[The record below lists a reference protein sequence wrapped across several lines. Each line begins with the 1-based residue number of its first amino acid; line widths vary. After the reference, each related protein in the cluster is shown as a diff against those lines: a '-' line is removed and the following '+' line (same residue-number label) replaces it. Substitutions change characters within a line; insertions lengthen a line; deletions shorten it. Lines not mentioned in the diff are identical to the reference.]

1 MSEEKKSEKKFEI
14 SPEEL
19 MKLGPYQQVEYV
31 LEKLGY
37 SKEEIERF
45 KSFRNKDWREL
56 TDEDKDFMFSVC
68 EKLRQVLTWDQ
79 IANYLNKNR
88 TSLIN
93 AIKRWRKKKEEEKYL
108 EQYIERR
115 IKELEEEATST
126 SKLLE
131 TSKPSEIES
140 RQIGE
145 KVITDE
151 FRKQVAKEVARKE
164 VALALDAY
172 KLIKQYLPY
181 AATEGIS
188 LIEFVRKACDFYIK
202 YKDVVPD
209 LEHRLNIYRS
219 LLKSLLLTLN
229 PVSRIIIERIKLEV
243 YTKALGQLAVLE
255 RISPEILERIERYLN
270 DSLYSVLED
279 VKNMMGGSGESGSSE
294 NVG

>member
-1 MSEEKKSEKKFEI
+1 MSEDKRFEKKFSI
-14 SPEEL
+14 SPDEL

-45 KSFRNKDWREL
+45 RSFREKDWREL
-56 TDEDKDFMFSVC
+56 TDDDKNFMFSVC
-68 EKLRQVLTWDQ
+68 EKLRQVLTWDV

-93 AIKRWRKKKEEEKYL
+93 AIKRWKRRKEEEKYL
-108 EQYIERR
+108 EQYIEKR
-115 IKELEEEATST
+115 IEELEQEAMSS

-131 TSKPSEIES
+131 VSKPSEIES

-181 AATEGIS
+181 ASLENTS
-188 LIEFVRKACDFYIK
+188 LIEFVKKACEFYIK

-209 LEHRLNIYRS
+209 LEHRLNIYRA
-219 LLKSLLLTLN
+219 LLKSLFLTLN

-243 YTKALGQLAVLE
+243 YTRALGQLAILE
-255 RISPEILERIERYLN
+255 RVSPEILERIEKYLN

-279 VKNMMGGSGESGSSE
+279 VKNMIGDTGEPSSSE
-294 NVG
+294 NVS